1 MPLVLAAGLRCPE
14 SIVRQC
20 NNSKYDGSK
29 TQEAHDLACA
39 LCGVHYA
46 ESSHGAR
53 VDVGCKKMQKT
64 ETSEL
69 AHAQRAGSP
78 QGGNKAPPTPA
89 PKSRAEKRAAE
100 RDNKEL
106 QARRNRNGPS
116 KRGHVQ
122 SAHPSAP
129 GERSRPGG
137 AGGRRRM
144 RCAESS
150 ARSARRPQSKRGAP
164 LRTSSRTHGQ
174 TS

>member
-1 MPLVLAAGLRCPE
+1 MKFR
-14 SIVRQC
+14 
-20 NNSKYDGSK
+20 K
-29 TQEAHDLACA
+29 TQQSHDLACA

-100 RDNKEL
+100 RDNKKL
-106 QARRNRNGPS
+106 QACRNRNGPS
-116 KRGHVQ
+116 KRGHAQ
-122 SAHPSAP
+122 GAHS
-129 GERSRPGG
+129 ERAEWAAHERKVARADWLGL
-137 AGGRRRM
+137 RR
-144 RCAESS
+144 AESS
-150 ARSARRPQSKRGAP
+150 ARKALVASVVKTRILARS
-164 LRTSSRTHGQ
+164 
-174 TS
+174 